1 MPSTRRSL
9 PAGAPRVPAE
19 LVDQVLKNFDPYDD
33 DKGTLL
39 DCGLVSHTWLS
50 LSRSILFF
58 SIFITP
64 FPVRPNN
71 DRLLKAYQCATIR
84 PYVREIV
91 LGVDPAA
98 EWTRNHLPALL
109 AQFPELTT
117 LRFTKQEPFGR
128 MFGVFTELQ
137 RLGILAPVDCL
148 PPKPSPKSGV
158 IARIRRA
165 FTFSRYTTAILRS
178 NSIGD
183 DKTGPFVVHKRAP
196 LSQLSTIHIDYPTRD
211 VPVLE
216 LLAPPALTTIHLTLR
231 ECDKHAVHAYLRAA
245 APTLRTLVLSFPWQL
260 MIECPSTP
268 LPMPEL
274 RTLHIRPHDV
284 HRLYSGY
291 SGSSVIP
298 VPCSMPGVI
307 MRAAHLLE
315 RVLAVPR
322 LEELGI
328 DAKISH
334 WDDSA
339 AAALEAARNEF
350 SRVLRTLPAMNAA
363 RIRVSL

>member
-1 MPSTRRSL
+1 MPPTRRSL
-9 PAGAPRVPAE
+9 PVGAPRLPAE
-19 LVDQVLKNFDPYDD
+19 LVDQVLRNFDPYDH

-39 DCGLVSHTWLS
+39 DCGLVSHTWLT

-64 FPVRPNN
+64 FRVRPNN
-71 DRLLKAYQCATIR
+71 DRLLKAFQCATIR

-91 LGVDPAA
+91 LCVDPAA

-109 AQFPELTT
+109 AQFPEFTT
-117 LRFTKQEPFGR
+117 LRFTKQWPLLRLFGICA
-128 MFGVFTELQ
+128 ELEL
-137 RLGILAPVDCL
+137 LGIPDPVDRL
-148 PPKPSPKSGV
+148 SPKPSPKSGV
-158 IARIRRA
+158 IARVRRA
-165 FTFSRYTTAILRS
+165 FTFSRFTRRKATVILRS
-178 NSIGD
+178 NSIED
-183 DKTGPFVVHKRAP
+183 DKPGPFVVHKRAP

-231 ECDKHAVHAYLRAA
+231 ECDEHPDAVHAYLRAV

-260 MIECPSTP
+260 WIECPSTP

-284 HRLYSGY
+284 LTLYSG
-291 SGSSVIP
+291 GRMI
-298 VPCSMPGVI
+298 PCSMPAVI

-315 RVLAVPR
+315 CVLAVPR
-322 LEELGI
+322 LEELRI
-328 DAKISH
+328 DAKVSD
-334 WDDSA
+334 WDDLA
-339 AAALEAARNEF
+339 AAAMEAARNELG
-350 SRVLRTLPAMNAA
+350 RVLRTLPAMNTV
-363 RIRVSL
+363 RISP